1 MLRGDLRAVLLSGGQ
16 QGKMSEVIDQSRD
29 ALGAEPNRFHGGR
42 QEEDALFCGP
52 GQGQA
57 MGDAGL
63 DFLGGQECH
72 LMAHDESLR
81 EGLVSGHG
89 EAAVEF
95 GKADQNQG
103 QPIGGVHFE
112 SKEQAQLIERIY
124 N

>member
-29 ALGAEPNRFHGGR
+29 SLGAETNRFHGGR
-42 QEEDALFCGP
+42 KEEDALFSDP
-52 GQGQA
+52 GHGQA
-57 MGDAGL
+57 MGDVGP
-63 DFLGGQECH
+63 DFVGGKECH
-72 LMAHDESLR
+72 LMTHDESLR
-81 EGLVSGHG
+81 EELVSGHG